1 MSKDVDEA
9 REPTDAG
16 SSQSVV
22 LELVGPDRRVLDVGC
37 ATGHLARALALQGC
51 RVVGV
56 EKDPAAAE
64 KAEGALEQLV
74 VGDPDAL
81 DLVETFGERSFDV
94 VVYDDVLGELRD
106 PRESLRQARRL
117 LRPGGSLVASVH
129 NVGHGDVRLAL
140 LAGRWDY
147 AQSGPLDET
156 HLRFYTYDTVRRLL
170 QSSGLA
176 VVDTRR
182 VERPLLATELG
193 RSLGEQPADLVA
205 AVAASPESLTYR
217 FVLRAVPDDADG
229 AVALL
234 SEREHAASAEA
245 ASLRRRVAD
254 LEGELATTQDRLALA
269 EAERDIRT
277 AAAEHATKQ
286 LAALR
291 ASRTFRWSSRL
302 GALYALLRARRP

>member
-9 REPTDAG
+9 PEPTDAG

-22 LELVGPDRRVLDVGC
+22 LELVGPDRRVLDLGC

-56 EKDPAAAE
+56 EKDAAAAE
-64 KAEGALEQLV
+64 KADGALEQLV
-74 VGDPDAL
+74 VADPDEL
-81 DLVETFGERSFDV
+81 DLVATFGERSFDV
-94 VVYDDVLGELRD
+94 VLYDDVLGALRD

-117 LRPGGSLVASVH
+117 LRSGGTLVASVH

-147 AQSGPLDET
+147 GQSGPLDET
-156 HLRFYTYDTVRRLL
+156 HLRFYTYDTARRLL
-170 QSSGLA
+170 LASGFA

-182 VERPLLATELG
+182 VERPLLTTELG
-193 RSLGEQPADLVA
+193 RSLGEQPAELVA
-205 AVAASPESLTYR
+205 AVAASPESRTYW

-234 SEREHAASAEA
+234 SEREHAASTEA
-245 ASLRRRVAD
+245 VALRARVAG
-254 LEGELATTQDRLALA
+254 LESELAATQDRLALA

-277 AAAEHATKQ
+277 ASAEHAATQ

-291 ASRTFRWSSRL
+291 SSRTFRWSARL
-302 GALYALLRARRP
+302 GALYSLLRARRP